1 MTAVK
6 VHVKLRQQ
14 TCSIELAIGHEIL
27 IHFVH
32 FVYTFSVS
40 KKKEPVVVFQGL
52 ISNESQ
58 KFLVNNNYQ

>member
-27 IHFVH
+27 IHFV
-32 FVYTFSVS
+32 YAFSVS
-40 KKKEPVVVFQGL
+40 KKEGTGCG
-52 ISNESQ
+52 ISR
-58 KFLVNNNYQ
+58 FDF